1 MTIRILLNTI
11 SKVKQFVEIIEK
23 KDVKC
28 YIISDT
34 CKLDAG
40 SMLSIF
46 SLDITRPLELYI
58 DTQNQQQFKDICTQ
72 IHQFAV

>member
-1 MTIRILLNTI
+1 MKIRILLNTV

-23 KDVKC
+23 KNVKC

-40 SMLSIF
+40 SILSIF
-46 SLDITRPLELYI
+46 SLDITHPLDLYI
-58 DTQNQQQFKDICTQ
+58 DTTNQQKFQDVYTQ
-72 IHQFAV
+72 IQQFAV